1 MRHLLKRKGQPASS
15 WPARAVHQCH
25 SPPVPGQL
33 FDIATHACH
42 QGCAGERTEV
52 MCGVSSRSRAPQSG
66 CSQQQQ
72 TAMAPLPGQQTTQQA
87 TVFCA
92 LVRCCNPADFDE
104 GGGWGWGVGWGWV
117 CGGGGGVG
125 RAHLPD
131 LGQASSFSPAPA
143 SRQVGHLVVA
153 VITGCISWQGSP
165 IVISSTGVLC

>member
-117 CGGGGGVG
+117 CGGGGGWDG
-125 RAHLPD
+125 PTCQTWARPP
-131 LGQASSFSPAPA
+131 ASPRRQPAVKWAISWLRSSPAA
-143 SRQVGHLVVA
+143 SVGKDHQL
-153 VITGCISWQGSP
+153 
-165 IVISSTGVLC
+165 